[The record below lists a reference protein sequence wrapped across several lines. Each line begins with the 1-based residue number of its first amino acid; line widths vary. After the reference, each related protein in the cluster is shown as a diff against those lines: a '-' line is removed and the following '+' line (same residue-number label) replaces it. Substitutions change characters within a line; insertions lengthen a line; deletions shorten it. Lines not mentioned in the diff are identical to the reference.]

1 MRCKIGRKVLSTTV
15 WIYLKF
21 NIHPRNFIIL
31 FYCSLWILQCDSKY
45 EFIDLFLSVELLCV
59 DSNPWVYEYIGYWM
73 MHYLSKKHAHRRE
86 NERHTDTGIWHL
98 AESFSSYLVVLV
110 VDIPTVHRFVC
121 KWSEKVRFVV
131 VLQIEMHL
139 WAKRFFKWS
148 SVSARNASCSPF
160 ISNCFLLFCSHK
172 KKNIRIT
179 SRT

>member
-1 MRCKIGRKVLSTTV
+1 MNLFEVQHSSK
-15 WIYLKF
+15 KF
-21 NIHPRNFIIL
+21 YHFILL
-31 FYCSLWILQCDSKY
+31 FF

-121 KWSEKVRFVV
+121 K
-131 VLQIEMHL
+131 
-139 WAKRFFKWS
+139 
-148 SVSARNASCSPF
+148 
-160 ISNCFLLFCSHK
+160 
-172 KKNIRIT
+172 
-179 SRT
+179 